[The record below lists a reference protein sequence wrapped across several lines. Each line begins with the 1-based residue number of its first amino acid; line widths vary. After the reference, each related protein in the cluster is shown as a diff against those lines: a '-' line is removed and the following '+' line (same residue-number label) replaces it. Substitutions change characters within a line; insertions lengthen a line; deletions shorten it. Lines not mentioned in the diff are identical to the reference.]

1 MIALHTEK
9 DARLLPEERL
19 SIGREGNE
27 IDTVLYSHG
36 SVSTSSPKLD
46 HTMDLDS
53 RSMSSCYYMY
63 YKSQLL
69 VVQPQA
75 AWQKKTER

>member
-9 DARLLPEERL
+9 DARLLPEEPL

-27 IDTVLYSHG
+27 FDTVPY
-36 SVSTSSPKLD
+36 SPKLD

-63 YKSQLL
+63 YKSRLL